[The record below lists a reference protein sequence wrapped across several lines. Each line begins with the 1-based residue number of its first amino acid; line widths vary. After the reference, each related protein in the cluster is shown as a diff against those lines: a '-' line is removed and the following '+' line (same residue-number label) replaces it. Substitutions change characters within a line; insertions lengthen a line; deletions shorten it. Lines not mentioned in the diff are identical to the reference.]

1 MFPGW
6 TSRFG
11 GARRGLTLL
20 DLLAAVAIMV
30 IMMALAAPV
39 FLPMVTNAKQS
50 DCRANLQAIA
60 NAEEQYRRKNTTHA
74 YTTTL
79 SDLSQ
84 QGAGV
89 PKCPDGGTY
98 TITISNGTATAQ
110 NGQTVPSGGL
120 VISCSAAGHGKYAP
134 GIDNQ

>member
-1 MFPGW
+1 MFPGGA
-6 TSRFG
+6 SRCG
-11 GARRGLTLL
+11 GARRGLTLI

-30 IMMALAAPV
+30 IMMAIAAPV
-39 FLPMVTNAKQS
+39 FLPMLTDAKES

-60 NAEEQYRRKNTTHA
+60 NAEEQYRRKNTTHV

-79 SDLSQ
+79 SDLGQ

-89 PKCPDGGTY
+89 PLCPDGGTY
-98 TITISNGTATAQ
+98 TVTISDGTATAQ
-110 NGQTVPSGGL
+110 SGQAVPSGGL
-120 VISCSAAGHGKYAP
+120 VISCSASGHGKYAP

>member
-1 MFPGW
+1 MFPGG
-6 TSRFG
+6 TSRCG
-11 GARRGLTLL
+11 GARRGLTLI

-30 IMMALAAPV
+30 IMMAIAAPV
-39 FLPMVTNAKQS
+39 FLPMLTDAKES

-89 PKCPDGGTY
+89 PLCPDGGTY
-98 TITISNGTATAQ
+98 TVTISDGTATAQ

-120 VISCSAAGHGKYAP
+120 VVSCSASGHGKFAP